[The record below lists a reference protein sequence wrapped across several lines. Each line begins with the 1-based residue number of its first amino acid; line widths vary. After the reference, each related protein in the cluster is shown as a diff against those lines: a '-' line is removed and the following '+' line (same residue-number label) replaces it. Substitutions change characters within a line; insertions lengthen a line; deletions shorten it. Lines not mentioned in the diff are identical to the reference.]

1 MKLSLFKG
9 PLGSAKKGLPAV
21 IVDLLTGETR
31 KVERVPY
38 IIGST
43 AGADWQI
50 DSFDGNLNEI
60 HFAKD
65 PKGPGFVICPNYQS
79 EVPMLVDGSKFE
91 DPMPIPFD
99 RGVILKINSK
109 LFCLKMTKDPE
120 AFVKNLELNQWILFD
135 GVANRVLGKF
145 PFAEIPAALDAL
157 HADFFNCAISL
168 NNTGSAGTWLNDLTD
183 LLQPVIP
190 ILEENIPAAK
200 QAPLTKVE
208 ATASDNDINDIPSD
222 VGEFQCPICWL
233 HFEGRHI
240 KHIST
245 HQDLLGDPVLGNSEH
260 RRFVPNK
267 WDSSGVALDDYG
279 VASPDTACPH
289 CHQRLPAG
297 FGEFKQFIFSIVGA
311 PSAGKSYYLAI
322 LIKQLKKY
330 LFHNFEISF
339 LDQDPEYNSG
349 INEVINT
356 LFTAKTALEG
366 RIRKTDLRGNNYK
379 EIVRNGEYTSLPRPY
394 IFNISLTNVENT
406 DSSLVFYDNAGEHF
420 LPTYSGAEDY
430 QILHVAKAS
439 TLFFL
444 YDPLVNIEIRSALVD
459 LDSDQLKLAS
469 AADQQSTILS
479 QMNVKISRALGKP
492 TSKRLEHP
500 LALIVGKFDLWRH
513 ILSEDEKIVNPLTSD
528 RVLSMKGVEN
538 NSIITRNFLNKF
550 APDIVAT
557 AERLSSNIR
566 YFPVSSFGHSPKQHT
581 VYDLNGQPQVLADG
595 TFQKEVA
602 PEPTMIK
609 PVLIEIP
616 TLWAL
621 SQTVSDLIPEKT
633 E

>member
-9 PLGSAKKGLPAV
+9 TLGSAKKGLPAV
-21 IVDLLTGETR
+21 VVDLLTGESR

-38 IIGST
+38 IIGSN

-50 DSFDGNLNEI
+50 ESVEGQTNEI
-60 HFAKD
+60 HFTKD
-65 PKGPGFVICPNYQS
+65 PNGPGFVISPNYQS
-79 EVPMLVDGSKFE
+79 KLPILVDGEGFE
-91 DPMPIPFD
+91 FPMSIPFD

-109 LFCLKMTKDPE
+109 LFGLKMTKNAD
-120 AFVKNLELNQWILFD
+120 AFVSDLNLNKWILFD
-135 GVANRVLGKF
+135 AIANRVLGEY
-145 PFAEIPAALDAL
+145 PFASIPAAIQASG
-157 HADFFNCAISL
+157 ADFANCAISL
-168 NNTGSAGTWLNDLTD
+168 NNTGSSGTWLRDLSDMLAAATPEVQD
-183 LLQPVIP
+183 ETSPPNSVSLSNFEDETAQSNVDEIP
-190 ILEENIPAAK
+190 N
-200 QAPLTKVE
+200 
-208 ATASDNDINDIPSD
+208 D

-245 HQDLLGDPVLGNSEH
+245 HQDLLGDSVLGNSEH

-267 WDSSGVALDDYG
+267 WDSSGIALDDYG

-297 FGEFKQFIFSIVGA
+297 FGEFNQYIFSIIGS

-356 LFTAKTALEG
+356 LFTAKTPLEG

-379 EIVRNGEYTSLPRPY
+379 EIVRNGESTSLPRPY

-406 DSSLVFYDNAGEHF
+406 DSSLIFYDNAGEHF

-444 YDPLVNIEIRSALVD
+444 YDPLVNIDIKSALMHI
-459 LDSDQLKLAS
+459 DSDQLKLAS
-469 AADQQSTILS
+469 APDQQSTILS

-492 TSKRLEHP
+492 TSQKLEQP

-513 ILSEDEKIVNPLTSD
+513 LLGEDEQIVNPLSSD
-528 RVLSMKGVEN
+528 RVLNNKGVEA
-538 NSIITRNFLNKF
+538 NSQITRGFLNKF

-557 AERLSSNIR
+557 AERLSGNIK

-581 VYDLNGQPQVLADG
+581 VYDLNGKPQVLADG

-602 PEPTMIK
+602 PEPTKIK

-621 SQTVSDLIPEKT
+621 SQSVPDLIPDKP
-633 E
+633 